1 ALGQVSSDFT
11 AQGFFRLNTA
21 SREVARQQSGVM
33 RVNCIDCLDR
43 TNVVQG
49 VLARKSLEAMLAD
62 LGLLPRIR
70 GEHLATLPEAYPQLE
85 REFKIMWADH
95 GDALSTQYAGT
106 GAMKSG
112 FTRTGQRTTAGVI
125 DDTVKAIVRYYVN
138 NYQDGRK
145 QDAIDLLTGAY
156 QPDGVHPPP
165 LRPQLSPLTPLVLG
179 LLGMGIGTH
188 NLGQLL
194 RYGSSLAAVATTTTN
209 ISSSGGGQEGV
220 LASMGMGTL
229 TSLVSSVFLLP
240 GFGVWGSS
248 MGSPAAGPSPYLTVT
263 SSPPDSMA
271 AAAPHLDV
279 GPLSGVVTLGMS
291 HVVLPF
297 ALGLGLFALI
307 VENGKRLV
315 NKPQLCPQLA
325 ATVEKGRGGSSSSSK
340 MHKAQKGQ

>member
-1 ALGQVSSDFT
+1 
-11 AQGFFRLNTA
+11 
-21 SREVARQQSGVM
+21 
-33 RVNCIDCLDR
+33 
-43 TNVVQG
+43 
-49 VLARKSLEAMLAD
+49 
-62 LGLLPRIR
+62 
-70 GEHLATLPEAYPQLE
+70 
-85 REFKIMWADH
+85 
-95 GDALSTQYAGT
+95 
-106 GAMKSG
+106 MKSG

-194 RYGSSLAAVATTTTN
+194 RYGSSLAAVATATTD
-209 ISSSGGGQEGV
+209 ISSSSGGQEGV

-325 ATVEKGRGGSSSSSK
+325 ATDVRNSAQCATLTAEIAELRREAVRLNTPATFSK
-340 MHKAQKGQ
+340 SAKAQREAARKEKERVVLGTASGSGLTQCSVAGGRPAQ